1 MLKVIMNRPSGK
13 LLKDMSSEELS
24 IESEW
29 HLGEA
34 GRLFEEVHEMRTSVL
49 ELSEEASNELLQSAA
64 AKEIEAEAHVH
75 QSNLLD
81 TLRASRLSEHGVG
94 DAHRTAKA

>member
-1 MLKVIMNRPSGK
+1 MLKLIMNRPSEK
-13 LLKDMSSEELS
+13 LLKDMSSQELS

-34 GRLFEEVHEMRTSVL
+34 RNLFEEVHQMRTSVL
-49 ELSEEASNELLQSAA
+49 ELSEQASKELLESAA

-81 TLRASRLSEHGVG
+81 TLRASRLSEQGVG
-94 DAHRTAKA
+94 DAHKTAKA